1 MYQTYNLWQKRRLND
16 QQQTI
21 GLSSVQFYYCLD
33 INIPVYYMAQ
43 TFTLWLVYLVP
54 YEELNKNSISY
65 GVSTL
70 ELYGF
75 YLPSR
80 ICIVSYTIQILASI
94 FSTFESF
101 WNFRKQIG
109 QKRNLYWKKWNTRVA
124 WVGYF
129 IWKHL

>member
-43 TFTLWLVYLVP
+43 TCTLWLVYLVP

-70 ELYGF
+70 ELYG
-75 YLPSR
+75 
-80 ICIVSYTIQILASI
+80 
-94 FSTFESF
+94 
-101 WNFRKQIG
+101 
-109 QKRNLYWKKWNTRVA
+109 
-124 WVGYF
+124 
-129 IWKHL
+129 